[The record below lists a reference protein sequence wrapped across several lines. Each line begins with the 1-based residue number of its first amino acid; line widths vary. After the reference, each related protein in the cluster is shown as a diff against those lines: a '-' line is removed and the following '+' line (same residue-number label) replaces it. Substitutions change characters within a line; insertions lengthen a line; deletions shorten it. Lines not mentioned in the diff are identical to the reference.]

1 MLLIWDIH
9 LSAKVKSKVLEQL
22 RAFISS
28 KPEESTIIFLWDYVY
43 HFSYDRTALLEL
55 FQYFLELYEQW
66 KKVYILAW
74 NHDWLSENFVFE
86 EWKKVFDLLKK
97 DWTLK
102 FITRPYLTEIE
113 GEKTL
118 FLPFTLNL
126 HEEEYE
132 CYEKWKTPLTEG
144 LLESKEKNEIFSWK
158 LNQLVNGFIKEE
170 WKLTIIHHYYI
181 NKESFPWYR
190 SSFSYKDIAFSEQLL
205 DNPDITLISWHLHAP
220 FIYKNYLCTWSIWPT
235 SSLESN
241 HLKGMFQYSKRE
253 FSFYASQPLYYLE
266 SNTPW
271 LTTAKNLKSLY
282 TQNTQLLKQ
291 VFESSKLFSLQNFEV
306 PELDITKVI
315 LTLKVKDLDYDRID
329 EALDPKLREKLSDFR
344 LKKDSKYMNDL
355 LEKLVRPDE
364 EKLQSFWW
372 RQDLLKQFLKI
383 HYPNEYTKYEQT
395 LRELKII

>member
-1 MLLIWDIH
+1 
-9 LSAKVKSKVLEQL
+9 
-22 RAFISS
+22 
-28 KPEESTIIFLWDYVY
+28 
-43 HFSYDRTALLEL
+43 
-55 FQYFLELYEQW
+55 
-66 KKVYILAW
+66 
-74 NHDWLSENFVFE
+74 
-86 EWKKVFDLLKK
+86 
-97 DWTLK
+97 
-102 FITRPYLTEIE
+102 
-113 GEKTL
+113 
-118 FLPFTLNL
+118 
-126 HEEEYE
+126 
-132 CYEKWKTPLTEG
+132 
-144 LLESKEKNEIFSWK
+144 
-158 LNQLVNGFIKEE
+158 
-170 WKLTIIHHYYI
+170 
-181 NKESFPWYR
+181 
-190 SSFSYKDIAFSEQLL
+190 
-205 DNPDITLISWHLHAP
+205 
-220 FIYKNYLCTWSIWPT
+220 
-235 SSLESN
+235 
-241 HLKGMFQYSKRE
+241 MFQYSKRE

-271 LTTAKNLKSLY
+271 LTTAENLKSLY